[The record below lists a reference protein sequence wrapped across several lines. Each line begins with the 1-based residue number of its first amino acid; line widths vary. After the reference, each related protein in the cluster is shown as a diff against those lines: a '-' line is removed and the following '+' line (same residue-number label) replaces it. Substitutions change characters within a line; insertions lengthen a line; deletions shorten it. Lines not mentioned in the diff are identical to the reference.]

1 MRKFQSNFIF
11 ILLYYTFFV
20 VSTIITLFIV
30 YKDIENTY
38 SFIFVIGYAI
48 FLVLSLFY
56 FIIAT
61 IINMKKFKWNG
72 LGKRMLRFIT
82 SFVLLSGTSIILY
95 TFFKSAEID
104 YYRTFS
110 IALGL
115 SLGMSFFDLVFAG
128 KRSVD

>member
-11 ILLYYTFFV
+11 IISYYTFFV

-30 YKDIENTY
+30 YRDIENTY

-61 IINMKKFKWNG
+61 IINMKKIKWID
-72 LGKRMLRFIT
+72 LRKRMFRFIT
-82 SFVLLSGTSIILY
+82 SFVLLSGTSIIIY
-95 TFFKSAEID
+95 TLFKPAEID

-115 SLGMSFFDLVFAG
+115 SLGMNFFDLAFSG